1 MATATVTQP
10 AAPRARRARALPAQP
25 TPAATAAPAQA
36 LTTTTTDV
44 GMAPIATLQGLKWF
58 GKIDQP
64 QQAVVIEETVGLA
77 EDLHTVNEGMLN
89 VGERLTKLQGIL
101 EPHNV
106 FNRYLAHFHFSKRT
120 AYRWIAKFK
129 NAATLPEPILRLAM
143 SRNIPIGGEN
153 EQKPYGTYTD
163 AVRKLPPPRNPNAEQ
178 AATWLEQV
186 QQVAKETRSANATNG
201 GPAMTLPEPTDPQTA
216 MKEAF
221 RFVMNRYNQLPN
233 NSRSRASWLKGL
245 FGMLLTGVG
254 INAAQQFAPQ
264 PVPAEFAAGRGRPA
278 GTQASTQAVA

>member
-1 MATATVTQP
+1 MVAATATAPRPARRGRTAQP
-10 AAPRARRARALPAQP
+10 ALSAPAPQAAVQP
-25 TPAATAAPAQA
+25 TTETLAVPDA
-36 LTTTTTDV
+36 
-44 GMAPIATLQGLKWF
+44 GMAPIATLQALKWF
-58 GKIDQP
+58 AKIDQP

-101 EPHNV
+101 EPHNI

-143 SRNIPIGGEN
+143 ARNIPIGGEN
-153 EQKPYGTYTD
+153 DQKPYGTYTD
-163 AVRKLPPPRNPNAEQ
+163 AVRKLPPPRNPSNEQ

-186 QQVAKETRSANATNG
+186 QQVAKEGRSAGATNG
-201 GPAMTLPEPTDPQTA
+201 APSMTLPEPTDPTTA

-233 NSRSRASWLKGL
+233 NSRSRANWLKGL
-245 FGMLLTGVG
+245 FGMLLSAVG
-254 INAAQQFAPQ
+254 IAGPQQFAPQ

-278 GTQASTQAVA
+278 NPTTQAVA

>member
-1 MATATVTQP
+1 MVTATVSQP

-25 TPAATAAPAQA
+25 TPAPEA
-36 LTTTTTDV
+36 LTTTDT
-44 GMAPIATLQGLKWF
+44 GMAPVATLQALGWF
-58 GKIDQP
+58 KKIDAP
-64 QQAVVIEETVGLA
+64 QQAVVLEETVGLA
-77 EDLHTVNEGMLN
+77 TDLHAVNEGMLN

-101 EPHNV
+101 EPHNI

-120 AYRWIAKFK
+120 AYRWIAKYK
-129 NAATLPEPILRLAM
+129 NAATLPGPILELAM

-153 EQKPYGTYTD
+153 EQRPYGAYTD
-163 AVRKLPPPRNPNAEQ
+163 AVRKLPPPRNPSTEQ

-186 QQVAKETRSANATNG
+186 QQVAKEGRSAAATG
-201 GPAMTLPEPTDPQTA
+201 GPALTLPEPTDPATA
-216 MKEAF
+216 MKEAY

-254 INAAQQFAPQ
+254 LAGPQQFAPQ

-278 GTQASTQAVA
+278 TPAVA